1 MEISQLKMII
11 EGALLAAGRSLNI
24 KQIEK
29 LFNQEVASFERSGSK
44 VIDFKKDNQRPL
56 LADIHIALEE
66 IRLSCNGRGFELK
79 QTASGYRFQVRGELS
94 SWVNRLWEEKPKKYS
109 RAFLETLS
117 LIVYK
122 QPVTRG
128 EIEEVRGVSVSSDTI
143 RSLLERD
150 WIKVVGHKDVPGQP
164 ALYAT
169 TKFFLDYFDLKNLK
183 DLPAL
188 NEIKNIGEMNTEL
201 TLNAVLQIEKAESD
215 ATQNEPAVK
224 DIHNNNQITDS
235 PLEPLKNDI

>member
-1 MEISQLKMII
+1 MEISQLKMIL
-11 EGALLAAGRSLNI
+11 EGALLAAGRPLDI

-29 LFNQEVASFERSGSK
+29 LFNQEEVSSEWSGSK
-44 VIDFKKDNQRPL
+44 VFDSKEDNQRPL
-56 LADIHIALEE
+56 LVDIHIALEE
-66 IRLSCNGRGFELK
+66 IRLSCNGRGFQLK
-79 QTASGYRFQVRGELS
+79 KTASGYRFQVREELS
-94 SWVNRLWEEKPKKYS
+94 FWVNRLWEEKPKKYS

-169 TKFFLDYFDLKNLK
+169 TSFFLDYFDLKNLK
-183 DLPAL
+183 DLPVL
-188 NEIKNIGEMNTEL
+188 NEIKNIREMNTGL
-201 TLNAVLQIEKAESD
+201 ALDVVLQTEKASSD
-215 ATQNEPAVK
+215 IIQNESAVK
-224 DIHNNNQITDS
+224 DIGDNNQITDS
-235 PLEPLKNDI
+235 PLEP

>member
-1 MEISQLKMII
+1 MEVSQLKMII
-11 EGALLAAGRSLNI
+11 EGALLAAGRPLDI
-24 KQIEK
+24 KQIKK
-29 LFNQEVASFERSGSK
+29 LFNQEVATPEPSDSK
-44 VIDFKKDNQRPL
+44 VLDFKEGNQRPL

-79 QTASGYRFQVRGELS
+79 QTASGYRFQVKEEFS
-94 SWVNRLWEEKPKKYS
+94 FWINRLWEEKPRKYS

-143 RSLLERD
+143 KSLLERD
-150 WIKVVGHKDVPGQP
+150 WIKVVGHKDIPGQP

-169 TKFFLDYFDLKNLK
+169 TNSFLDYFDLKNLK

-188 NEIKNIGEMNTEL
+188 NEIKDIGEMNAEL
-201 TLNAVLQIEKAESD
+201 ALDVVLQIEKAD
-215 ATQNEPAVK
+215 RDVTQNETTVK
-224 DIHNNNQITDS
+224 DTHNNNQITYS
-235 PLEPLKNDI
+235 PLEPSKNDI

>member
-1 MEISQLKMII
+1 MEISQLKMIL
-11 EGALLAAGRSLNI
+11 EGALLAAGRPLDI

-29 LFNQEVASFERSGSK
+29 LFNQEEVSSEWSGSK
-44 VIDFKKDNQRPL
+44 VFDSKEDNQRPL
-56 LADIHIALEE
+56 LVDIHIALEE
-66 IRLSCNGRGFELK
+66 IRLSCNGRGFQLK
-79 QTASGYRFQVRGELS
+79 KTASGYRFQVREELS
-94 SWVNRLWEEKPKKYS
+94 FWVNRLWEEKPKKYS

-169 TKFFLDYFDLKNLK
+169 TNFFLDYFDLKNLK
-183 DLPAL
+183 DLPVL
-188 NEIKNIGEMNTEL
+188 NEIKNIREMNTGL
-201 TLNAVLQIEKAESD
+201 ALDVLLQTEKASSD
-215 ATQNEPAVK
+215 IIQNESAVK
-224 DIHNNNQITDS
+224 DIGDNNQITDN
-235 PLEPLKNDI
+235 PLEP

>member
-1 MEISQLKMII
+1 MEISQLKMIL
-11 EGALLAAGRSLNI
+11 EGALLAAGRPLDI

-29 LFNQEVASFERSGSK
+29 LFNQEEVSSEWSGSK
-44 VIDFKKDNQRPL
+44 VFDSKEDNQRPL
-56 LADIHIALEE
+56 LVDIHIALEE
-66 IRLSCNGRGFELK
+66 IRLSCNGRGFQLK
-79 QTASGYRFQVRGELS
+79 KTASGYRFQVREELS
-94 SWVNRLWEEKPKKYS
+94 FWVNRLWEEKPKKYS

-169 TKFFLDYFDLKNLK
+169 TNFFLDYFDLKNLK
-183 DLPAL
+183 DLPVL
-188 NEIKNIGEMNTEL
+188 NEIKNIREMNTGL
-201 TLNAVLQIEKAESD
+201 ALDVLLQTEKASSD
-215 ATQNEPAVK
+215 IIQNESALK
-224 DIHNNNQITDS
+224 DIGDNNQITDN
-235 PLEPLKNDI
+235 PLEP

>member
-1 MEISQLKMII
+1 MEISQLKMIL
-11 EGALLAAGRSLNI
+11 EGALLAAGRPLDI

-29 LFNQEVASFERSGSK
+29 LFNQEEVSSEWSGSK
-44 VIDFKKDNQRPL
+44 VFDSKEDNQRPL
-56 LADIHIALEE
+56 LVDIHIALEE
-66 IRLSCNGRGFELK
+66 IRLSCNGRGFQLK
-79 QTASGYRFQVRGELS
+79 QTASGYRFQVREELS
-94 SWVNRLWEEKPKKYS
+94 FWVNRLWEEKPKKYS

-169 TKFFLDYFDLKNLK
+169 TSFFLDYFDLKNLK
-183 DLPAL
+183 DLPVL
-188 NEIKNIGEMNTEL
+188 NEIKNIREMNTGL
-201 TLNAVLQIEKAESD
+201 ALDVVLQTEKASSD
-215 ATQNEPAVK
+215 IIQNESAVK
-224 DIHNNNQITDS
+224 DIGDNNQITDS
-235 PLEPLKNDI
+235 PLEP

>member
-1 MEISQLKMII
+1 MEISQLKMIL
-11 EGALLAAGRSLNI
+11 EGALLAAGRPLDI

-29 LFNQEVASFERSGSK
+29 LFNQEEVSSEWSGSK
-44 VIDFKKDNQRPL
+44 VFDSKEDNQRPL
-56 LADIHIALEE
+56 LVDIHIALEE
-66 IRLSCNGRGFELK
+66 IRLSCNGRGFQLK
-79 QTASGYRFQVRGELS
+79 QTASGYRFQVREELS
-94 SWVNRLWEEKPKKYS
+94 FWVNRLWEEKPKKYS

-169 TKFFLDYFDLKNLK
+169 TSFFLDYFDLKNLK
-183 DLPAL
+183 DLPVL
-188 NEIKNIGEMNTEL
+188 NEIKNIREMNTGL
-201 TLNAVLQIEKAESD
+201 ALDVLLQTEKASSD
-215 ATQNEPAVK
+215 IIQNESALK
-224 DIHNNNQITDS
+224 DISDNNQITDN
-235 PLEPLKNDI
+235 PLEP

>member
-1 MEISQLKMII
+1 MEASQLKMII
-11 EGALLAAGRSLNI
+11 EGALLAAGRPLDI

-29 LFNQEVASFERSGSK
+29 LFNQEVASSERSGSK
-44 VIDFKKDNQRPL
+44 VIDFKEGNQRPL
-56 LADIHIALEE
+56 LADIHVALEE

-79 QTASGYRFQVRGELS
+79 QTATGYRFQVREELS
-94 SWVNRLWEEKPKKYS
+94 FWVNRLWGEKPKKYS
-109 RAFLETLS
+109 RAFLETLA
-117 LIVYK
+117 LIVHK

-169 TKFFLDYFDLKNLK
+169 TNFFLDYFDLKNLK

-188 NEIKNIGEMNTEL
+188 NEIKDTGEMNAEL
-201 TLNAVLQIEKAESD
+201 ALDAALQIEKADSD
-215 ATQNEPAVK
+215 VTQNEPAVK
-224 DIHNNNQITDS
+224 DMHSNNQITDS

>member
-1 MEISQLKMII
+1 MEISQLKMIL
-11 EGALLAAGRSLNI
+11 EGALLAAGRPLDI

-29 LFNQEVASFERSGSK
+29 LFNQEEVSSEWSGSK
-44 VIDFKKDNQRPL
+44 VFDSKEDNQRPL
-56 LADIHIALEE
+56 LVDIHIALEE
-66 IRLSCNGRGFELK
+66 IRLSCNGRGFQLK
-79 QTASGYRFQVRGELS
+79 QTASGYRFQVREELS
-94 SWVNRLWEEKPKKYS
+94 FWVNRLWEEKPKKYS

-169 TKFFLDYFDLKNLK
+169 TSFFLDYFDLKNLK
-183 DLPAL
+183 DLPVL
-188 NEIKNIGEMNTEL
+188 NEIKNIREMNTGL
-201 TLNAVLQIEKAESD
+201 ALDVLLQTEKASSD
-215 ATQNEPAVK
+215 IIQNESAVK
-224 DIHNNNQITDS
+224 DIGDNNQITDS
-235 PLEPLKNDI
+235 PLEP